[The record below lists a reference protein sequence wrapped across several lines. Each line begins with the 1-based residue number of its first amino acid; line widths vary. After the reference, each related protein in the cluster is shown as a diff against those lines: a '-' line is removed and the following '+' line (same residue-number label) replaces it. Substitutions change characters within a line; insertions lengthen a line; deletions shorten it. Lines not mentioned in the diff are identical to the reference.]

1 MAEKTMNI
9 LLRTSAP
16 PPTGPFSVCL
26 SYTSAH
32 LSSSTASFL
41 FSLLH
46 RTMCHARQNRQASPF
61 ESVLLD
67 HRANK
72 HPCQEKVIWAPF
84 SR

>member
-9 LLRTSAP
+9 PFRPSAP
-16 PPTGPFSVCL
+16 WPTGRCSVRL
-26 SYTSAH
+26 SNTSAH

-46 RTMCHARQNRQASPF
+46 RTMCHARQNRQAGPF